1 MESLELHPT
10 NFFYATLAS
19 LSRINTIMI
28 YHNNTI
34 QIDESLYN
42 LQYHE
47 LTITTFLHIYYR
59 AQPSL
64 TKDVK
69 LPTYSTTKH
78 NFYLTVTTSKN
89 KLLDVLTFSLI
100 FAFIVPWVKE
110 GTIGHNLAVSLN
122 ILRSRAENQ

>member
-28 YHNNTI
+28 YHNNAI

-47 LTITTFLHIYYR
+47 LKITTFLHIYYR
-59 AQPSL
+59 AQPPL
-64 TKDVK
+64 TNNDNIS
-69 LPTYSTTKH
+69 TYRTPKH
-78 NFYLTVTTSKN
+78 NLCIAGKYLRVTTSEQQ
-89 KLLDVLTFSLI
+89 LLYILTFSPN
-100 FAFIVPWVKE
+100 FAFVVPWVKE
-110 GTIGHNLAVSLN
+110 GLIGRLT
-122 ILRSRAENQ
+122 RCKQSRAE